1 MGNTYSATT
10 QRSLAT
16 AAMAKYMHLTKPQ
29 LMRLRDTV
37 LPYSKTT
44 QGQIQRSYIEY
55 GLSQSLEQPPPRVPP
70 ANTSDKNKN
79 HTDNNDA
86 VILGHLFTLC
96 DTGHGRVDCMEFI
109 VGISILACKTDSF
122 EVALRFALRVLDV
135 TGVGEI
141 DSRNAFKMLKGE
153 SVRATASCGDI
164 LCLSVPCLT
173 LSRLLFCCCYCT
185 KTGICTVASCFGDP
199 VPSSRE
205 LYKLVDCLFDAVSL
219 VSAVNDGIAHDRFVR
234 RLVAMPLV
242 KQYILVLS
250 SPPPRPGG
258 AGSSGGGSGL
268 HPVAAMVSTKNLL
281 DSAIG
286 LSDDSAN
293 DEQDTSL
300 SLDQYLPSQYNP
312 RPGSFISPAS
322 GTQSTSVDSLNSHMS
337 SLMLTPLAQI
347 PISQ

>member
-16 AAMAKYMHLTKPQ
+16 AAMAKYVHLTKPQ

-55 GLSQSLEQPPPRVPP
+55 GLSQSLEQPPPS
-70 ANTSDKNKN
+70 ATNSDHNHHH

-86 VILGHLFTLC
+86 IILGHLFTLC

-153 SVRATASCGDI
+153 SIPNPWLVVVVVVVVIVFCG
-164 LCLSVPCLT
+164 LSVPCLT
-173 LSRLLFCCCYCT
+173 FWRACYFCYLLLYQKQGFAPSRPALAIPY
-185 KTGICTVASCFGDP
+185 
-199 VPSSRE
+199 
-205 LYKLVDCLFDAVSL
+205 
-219 VSAVNDGIAHDRFVR
+219 
-234 RLVAMPLV
+234 
-242 KQYILVLS
+242 
-250 SPPPRPGG
+250 
-258 AGSSGGGSGL
+258 
-268 HPVAAMVSTKNLL
+268 HPVDNC
-281 DSAIG
+281 
-286 LSDDSAN
+286 
-293 DEQDTSL
+293 TS
-300 SLDQYLPSQYNP
+300 SWIV
-312 RPGSFISPAS
+312 F
-322 GTQSTSVDSLNSHMS
+322 
-337 SLMLTPLAQI
+337 LTPCRWFRQ
-347 PISQ
+347 